1 MKVFFEEIKEAIQ
14 VINYVPVNEI
24 KEEKFFTFSGMGLV
38 RRLHQL
44 QLKVKESLSFISV
57 SIPFFRLIT
66 QKNFDFEIWFCCMF
80 FGRIKDRS
88 IQNQLLELF
97 YYVSE

>member
-1 MKVFFEEIKEAIQ
+1 MKVFFEEIKEAIP
-14 VINYVPVNEI
+14 VMNYVPVNEI

-57 SIPFFRLIT
+57 FPLLT
-66 QKNFDFEIWFCCMF
+66 QKNFDFEIWFCWF

-88 IQNQLLELF
+88 MQNHLLKLF

>member
-1 MKVFFEEIKEAIQ
+1 MKVFFEEIKEAIP
-14 VINYVPVNEI
+14 VMNYVPVNEI
-24 KEEKFFTFSGMGLV
+24 KEEKFFTFSGMDLV
-38 RRLHQL
+38 RKLHQL

-57 SIPFFRLIT
+57 SIPFFPLIT
-66 QKNFDFEIWFCCMF
+66 QKNFDFEIWFCWF
-80 FGRIKDRS
+80 FGRIRDRS